1 MGGVGNLLLGACK
14 AFSRKPAII
23 YGRETLTYGDYRK
36 QLLQVAGL
44 LAQAGLKPGDR
55 VAVISRNLPEYL
67 VIFGAA
73 EVAGYV
79 VVPVNF
85 RLTAEEVL
93 YVLKHSGAV
102 AVFLEGAAL
111 VELGREIRPQAP
123 DVRLWVSIGDGIVAG
138 YVNWS
143 HWLESG
149 QSEPPGWPVHE
160 NQPAYIFYTSGTT
173 GRPKGAILPHQG
185 QIGNVLVQA
194 AELGLAREDRVL
206 LVMPLHHV
214 GGKWLSLVTLI
225 RGATLIVFSTF
236 DPEAVVKSASEQ
248 QITVTL
254 MAPTMIYRMLKTEGL
269 DLKRLQSLK
278 TILYSSA
285 PMAPDLL
292 KEGIQVFGPI
302 FAQVYGSTESGC
314 VTWFTKSEH
323 ERAFS
328 SAEYGRLASAGRPAL
343 GVDLMI
349 VDDHDNAVEPG
360 KQGEVCVLAPW
371 VFAGY
376 WRNEE
381 ATRAAFLNG
390 WLRMGDVGRI
400 DEEGYVYILDRKND
414 LIITGGENVYPSAVE
429 VALLSHPEIEEAGVV
444 GVPDIEWG
452 EKVKAFVV
460 LKDGSRLGP
469 KDVTDF
475 CRGRLGGHKCP
486 REVQFVRE
494 LPKNSVGKVL
504 RRKLRENQ
512 A

>member
-1 MGGVGNLLLGACK
+1 M
-14 AFSRKPAII
+14 
-23 YGRETLTYGDYRK
+23 
-36 QLLQVAGL
+36 
-44 LAQAGLKPGDR
+44 
-55 VAVISRNLPEYL
+55 
-67 VIFGAA
+67 
-73 EVAGYV
+73 
-79 VVPVNF
+79 
-85 RLTAEEVL
+85 
-93 YVLKHSGAV
+93 
-102 AVFLEGAAL
+102 
-111 VELGREIRPQAP
+111 
-123 DVRLWVSIGDGIVAG
+123 
-138 YVNWS
+138 
-143 HWLESG
+143 
-149 QSEPPGWPVHE
+149 
-160 NQPAYIFYTSGTT
+160 
-173 GRPKGAILPHQG
+173 
-185 QIGNVLVQA
+185 A

-225 RGATLIVFSTF
+225 RGATLIVFSAF

-314 VTWFTKSEH
+314 VTWFAKSEH
-323 ERAFS
+323 ERALS

-376 WRNEE
+376 WHNEE

-390 WLRMGDVGRI
+390 WFRMGDVGRI

-414 LIITGGENVYPSAVE
+414 LIITGGENVYPSEVE
-429 VALLSHPEIEEAGVV
+429 AALLSHPEIEEAGVV

-475 CRGRLGGHKCP
+475 CRGRLGGHKCL

>member
-73 EVAGYV
+73 EVAGDV
-79 VVPVNF
+79 VVPVNI

-102 AVFLEGAAL
+102 AFFLEGAAL

-123 DVRLWVSIGDGIVAG
+123 DVRLWVSI
-138 YVNWS
+138 
-143 HWLESG
+143 
-149 QSEPPGWPVHE
+149 
-160 NQPAYIFYTSGTT
+160 
-173 GRPKGAILPHQG
+173 
-185 QIGNVLVQA
+185 
-194 AELGLAREDRVL
+194 
-206 LVMPLHHV
+206 
-214 GGKWLSLVTLI
+214 
-225 RGATLIVFSTF
+225 
-236 DPEAVVKSASEQ
+236 
-248 QITVTL
+248 
-254 MAPTMIYRMLKTEGL
+254 
-269 DLKRLQSLK
+269 
-278 TILYSSA
+278 
-285 PMAPDLL
+285 
-292 KEGIQVFGPI
+292 
-302 FAQVYGSTESGC
+302 
-314 VTWFTKSEH
+314 
-323 ERAFS
+323 
-328 SAEYGRLASAGRPAL
+328 
-343 GVDLMI
+343 
-349 VDDHDNAVEPG
+349 
-360 KQGEVCVLAPW
+360 
-371 VFAGY
+371 
-376 WRNEE
+376 
-381 ATRAAFLNG
+381 
-390 WLRMGDVGRI
+390 GDVGRI

-429 VALLSHPEIEEAGVV
+429 AALLSHPEIEEAGVV